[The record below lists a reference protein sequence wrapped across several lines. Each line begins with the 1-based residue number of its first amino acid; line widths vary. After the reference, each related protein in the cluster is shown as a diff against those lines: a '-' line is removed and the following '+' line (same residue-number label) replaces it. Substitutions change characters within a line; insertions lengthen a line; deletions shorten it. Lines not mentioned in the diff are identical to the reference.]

1 MSTVFLKRGRAK
13 PFFYGHPWVFSGSV
27 ARFEGTP
34 EDGEL
39 VTVVDDRGQF
49 VAKGFYNGRSHIR
62 DRLATWNPDE
72 AVDAAYF
79 ERRLRLAVE
88 LREKTLG
95 LPAHTDAYS
104 LVYSEGDGLPGLIV
118 DRYADWLVVQILSY
132 GFATRKADIVAA
144 LRSVCPNRAIFERSD
159 SDVAEK
165 EGIEPAVGSLAG
177 AEPPEHVPVTIHGI
191 RMLVDLRHG
200 QKTGLFLDQRDNYRA
215 IAALAEG
222 RRVLDC
228 FAYTGAFA
236 LFARV
241 LGHAAS
247 VLAIEMSEPA
257 LTLAQRNA
265 ELNGLTSLL
274 HSSTHPPIHPSNH
287 PPDIEFRQGDVFVEL
302 RRLRDAAQT
311 FGLVI
316 LDPPKFARSTG
327 DVPNALR
334 GYKDINLLAMH
345 LLEPG
350 GILATC
356 SCSQHVDDA
365 MFVAMLNDA
374 AYDTGRE
381 VQVLDRRSQG
391 PDHPV
396 SVTCPESRYLKCY
409 LCRVL

>member
-1 MSTVFLKRGRAK
+1 
-13 PFFYGHPWVFSGSV
+13 
-27 ARFEGTP
+27 
-34 EDGEL
+34 
-39 VTVVDDRGQF
+39 
-49 VAKGFYNGRSHIR
+49 
-62 DRLATWNPDE
+62 
-72 AVDAAYF
+72 
-79 ERRLRLAVE
+79 
-88 LREKTLG
+88 
-95 LPAHTDAYS
+95 
-104 LVYSEGDGLPGLIV
+104 
-118 DRYADWLVVQILSY
+118 
-132 GFATRKADIVAA
+132 
-144 LRSVCPNRAIFERSD
+144 
-159 SDVAEK
+159 
-165 EGIEPAVGSLAG
+165 
-177 AEPPEHVPVTIHGI
+177 
-191 RMLVDLRHG
+191 
-200 QKTGLFLDQRDNYRA
+200 
-215 IAALAEG
+215 
-222 RRVLDC
+222 
-228 FAYTGAFA
+228 
-236 LFARV
+236 
-241 LGHAAS
+241 
-247 VLAIEMSEPA
+247 MSEPA